1 MTRLILADDH
11 TILRDGIR
19 ALLSAEP
26 DLEVVGEAS
35 NGAEVLALLETT
47 PADVVLMDVQ
57 MPLLDGFATMPEL
70 RLRFPEVRVL
80 VLTMLD
86 HENYVAR
93 MLEAGALGYV
103 LKNAA
108 ISEITHA
115 IRTVAAGNPF
125 LCTEIGLN
133 MLHKAV
139 AQRTGTEELAAE
151 GNSGADL
158 TARELEV
165 LKLIAEGL
173 TNGEIADKLFTS
185 KRTIETHR
193 QNIIAKTQAKN
204 TAALIKLAV
213 SRGLIS
219 KKLFELAEFENSFDV
234 CHANPGVGV
243 GQTSVVFFGQSAICA
258 QPGKGALDNPAPG
271 MNAEIGFFDQHMD
284 WFLHSDAVAVG
295 QVLAKNAVERTV
307 DEHDLH
313 LAQQVVLRGH
323 RVPESDGGRA
333 IGGIGWQHPA
343 GQDVAQRV
351 GQHQTLAAFDE
362 LARVEAHRGPGGR
375 SRIFH
380 ALRVEDDG
388 RGAGFFSARSRPLTF
403 RQVLTRCHVPSASHL
418 AKYQYT
424 VPQGGKSPGKSRH
437 THPFLSTYKMA
448 FTTSTSGHLPRRRTT
463 KSGANCCQSRAGKS
477 ELYRFRVACS
487 AACFIQL
494 N

>member
-1 MTRLILADDH
+1 MTRLLLADDH

-26 DLEVVGEAS
+26 DLDVVGEAS

-47 PADVVLMDVQ
+47 PVDVVLMDVQ
-57 MPLLDGFATMPEL
+57 MPVLDGFATMPEL

-133 MLHKAV
+133 MLYKSV
-139 AQRTGTEELAAE
+139 AQRSGTGDSTAE
-151 GNSGADL
+151 GHSGADL

-219 KKLFELAEFENSFDV
+219 
-234 CHANPGVGV
+234 
-243 GQTSVVFFGQSAICA
+243 
-258 QPGKGALDNPAPG
+258 
-271 MNAEIGFFDQHMD
+271 
-284 WFLHSDAVAVG
+284 
-295 QVLAKNAVERTV
+295 
-307 DEHDLH
+307 
-313 LAQQVVLRGH
+313 
-323 RVPESDGGRA
+323 
-333 IGGIGWQHPA
+333 
-343 GQDVAQRV
+343 
-351 GQHQTLAAFDE
+351 
-362 LARVEAHRGPGGR
+362 
-375 SRIFH
+375 
-380 ALRVEDDG
+380 
-388 RGAGFFSARSRPLTF
+388 
-403 RQVLTRCHVPSASHL
+403 
-418 AKYQYT
+418 
-424 VPQGGKSPGKSRH
+424 
-437 THPFLSTYKMA
+437 
-448 FTTSTSGHLPRRRTT
+448 
-463 KSGANCCQSRAGKS
+463 
-477 ELYRFRVACS
+477 
-487 AACFIQL
+487 
-494 N
+494 

>member
-1 MTRLILADDH
+1 MTRLLLADDH

-47 PADVVLMDVQ
+47 PVDVVLMDVQ
-57 MPLLDGFATMPEL
+57 MPVLDGFATMPEL

-133 MLHKAV
+133 MLYKAV
-139 AQRTGTEELAAE
+139 AQRTGTEEVAAE
-151 GNSGADL
+151 GHSGADL

-213 SRGLIS
+213 GRGLIS
-219 KKLFELAEFENSFDV
+219 
-234 CHANPGVGV
+234 
-243 GQTSVVFFGQSAICA
+243 
-258 QPGKGALDNPAPG
+258 
-271 MNAEIGFFDQHMD
+271 
-284 WFLHSDAVAVG
+284 
-295 QVLAKNAVERTV
+295 
-307 DEHDLH
+307 
-313 LAQQVVLRGH
+313 
-323 RVPESDGGRA
+323 
-333 IGGIGWQHPA
+333 
-343 GQDVAQRV
+343 
-351 GQHQTLAAFDE
+351 
-362 LARVEAHRGPGGR
+362 
-375 SRIFH
+375 
-380 ALRVEDDG
+380 
-388 RGAGFFSARSRPLTF
+388 
-403 RQVLTRCHVPSASHL
+403 
-418 AKYQYT
+418 
-424 VPQGGKSPGKSRH
+424 
-437 THPFLSTYKMA
+437 
-448 FTTSTSGHLPRRRTT
+448 
-463 KSGANCCQSRAGKS
+463 
-477 ELYRFRVACS
+477 
-487 AACFIQL
+487 
-494 N
+494 